1 MEVGEVEVDLSQLLQ
16 PSQVLSVVVEVEEE
30 TGVLSKC
37 FFFCLGT
44 FRVAT

>member
-30 TGVLSKC
+30 TGELSK
-37 FFFCLGT
+37 
-44 FRVAT
+44 